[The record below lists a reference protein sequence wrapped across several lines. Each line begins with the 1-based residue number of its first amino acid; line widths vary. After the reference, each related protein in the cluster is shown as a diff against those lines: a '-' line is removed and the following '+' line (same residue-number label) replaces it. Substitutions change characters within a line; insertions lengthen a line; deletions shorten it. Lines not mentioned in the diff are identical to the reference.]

1 MQVVSENTE
10 ASDTVQVTD
19 TTLSTSGSLQIS
31 GTADTTSEVS
41 GTIPQVFADA
51 GTLVYQGRFSE
62 AWDAITLQIVSG
74 VTDLAP
80 KVVGA
85 LLVLV
90 IFYTAYR
97 ILQNL
102 LRRILKRSNVV
113 QAGLQTLVLQ
123 AFRLLSIVL
132 IAITVLQTIGIN
144 PAALIA
150 GIGVAGI
157 AFGFAARDTVENIL
171 SGVSILTDKA
181 FRIGDTLIVSDTY
194 CVVENI
200 TLRTTRLRTPKNE
213 VLIVPNQQMANE
225 RILNHTIAGALR
237 IEIPFGI
244 AYKESPQEAR
254 LVILDT
260 TKGDSR
266 LMEDPEPKVVVTSLN
281 DSSVDLSLWVYV
293 ENPKEER
300 QIIYYYTEAIKE
312 ALNRAGI
319 EIPFPHIQL
328 IQD

>member
-1 MQVVSENTE
+1 MQSVPENIQI
-10 ASDTVQVTD
+10 ADTQQVAD
-19 TTLSTSGSLQIS
+19 TSLSIIDSLQ
-31 GTADTTSEVS
+31 ADTTADVS
-41 GTIPQVFADA
+41 VSLPQVFVDA
-51 GTLVYQGRFSE
+51 GTLVSEGRFSQ
-62 AWDAITLQIVSG
+62 AWNDISMEILAWLTN
-74 VTDLAP
+74 LAP
-80 KVVGA
+80 RTAAAILV
-85 LLVLV
+85 LLV
-90 IFYTAYR
+90 FYTTYR
-97 ILQNL
+97 ILYKL
-102 LRRILKRSNVV
+102 LSRILKRSNVV
-113 QAGLQTLVLQ
+113 QVGLQTLVLQ

-132 IAITVLQTIGIN
+132 ISLVVLQTLGID
-144 PAALIA
+144 PATLIA

-181 FRIGDTLIVSDTY
+181 FRIGDTLIVGGTY

-213 VLIVPNQQMANE
+213 VLVIPNQQMANE
-225 RILNHTIAGALR
+225 QILNHTIGGTLR

-254 LVILDT
+254 NVILEITKNDT
-260 TKGDSR
+260 R
-266 LMEDPEPKVVVTSLN
+266 LLKDPEPRVIVTSLN

-293 ENPKEER
+293 ENPKQER

-312 ALNRAGI
+312 ALNKAGI

-328 IQD
+328 VQD

>member
-1 MQVVSENTE
+1 MQSIQENTQVV
-10 ASDTVQVTD
+10 DTVQVTD
-19 TTLSTSGSLQIS
+19 TTLSTTDSLQV
-31 GTADTTSEVS
+31 DTTAEVS
-41 GTIPQVFADA
+41 GTIPQVFVDA
-51 GTLVYQGRFSE
+51 GTLVSEGRFSE
-62 AWDAITLQIVSG
+62 AGNDIATQILSW

-80 KVVGA
+80 KTAGA

-97 ILQNL
+97 VLYNL

-113 QAGLQTLVLQ
+113 QPGLQTLVLQ

-132 IAITVLQTIGIN
+132 IAITVLQTIGID

-181 FRIGDTLIVSDTY
+181 FRIGDTLIVNGTY

-213 VLIVPNQQMANE
+213 VLVIPNQQMANE
-225 RILNHTIAGALR
+225 QILNHTIGGALR

-254 LVILDT
+254 RVILETTEHDT
-260 TKGDSR
+260 R
-266 LMEDPEPKVVVTSLN
+266 LMEDPEPRVVVTSLN

-300 QIIYYYTEAIKE
+300 QIIYDYTEAIKK
-312 ALNRAGI
+312 ALNEAEI

-328 IQD
+328 VQD

>member
-1 MQVVSENTE
+1 MQSVPENIQI
-10 ASDTVQVTD
+10 ADTQQVAD
-19 TTLSTSGSLQIS
+19 TSLSIIDSLQ
-31 GTADTTSEVS
+31 ADTTADVS
-41 GTIPQVFADA
+41 VSLPQVFVDA
-51 GTLVYQGRFSE
+51 GTLVSEGRFSQ
-62 AWDAITLQIVSG
+62 AWNDISMEILAWLTN
-74 VTDLAP
+74 LAP
-80 KVVGA
+80 RTAAAILV
-85 LLVLV
+85 LLV
-90 IFYTAYR
+90 FYTTYR
-97 ILQNL
+97 ILYKL
-102 LRRILKRSNVV
+102 LFRILKRSNVV
-113 QAGLQTLVLQ
+113 QVGLQTLVLQ

-132 IAITVLQTIGIN
+132 ISLVVLQTLGID
-144 PAALIA
+144 PATLIA

-181 FRIGDTLIVSDTY
+181 FRIGDTLIVGGTY

-213 VLIVPNQQMANE
+213 VLVIPNQQMANE
-225 RILNHTIAGALR
+225 QILNHTIGGTLR

-254 LVILDT
+254 NVILEITKNDT
-260 TKGDSR
+260 R
-266 LMEDPEPKVVVTSLN
+266 LLKDPEPRVIVTSLN

-293 ENPKEER
+293 ENPKQER

-312 ALNRAGI
+312 ALNKAGI

-328 IQD
+328 VQD

>member
-1 MQVVSENTE
+1 MQAVPENTQVM
-10 ASDTVQVTD
+10 DTVQVAD
-19 TTLSTSGSLQIS
+19 TTLSTTDSLQV
-31 GTADTTSEVS
+31 DTTGDVS
-41 GTIPQVFADA
+41 GTLPQVFKDA
-51 GTLVYQGRFSE
+51 GTLVSEGRFSE
-62 AWDAITLQIVSG
+62 AGNDIATQILIW

-80 KVVGA
+80 KIAGA

-97 ILQNL
+97 VLYNL

-113 QAGLQTLVLQ
+113 QPGLQTLVLQ
-123 AFRLLSIVL
+123 AFRLLAIVL
-132 IAITVLQTIGIN
+132 IAITVLQTVGID

-181 FRIGDTLIVSDTY
+181 FRIGDTLIVNGTY

-213 VLIVPNQQMANE
+213 VLIIPNQQMANE
-225 RILNHTIAGALR
+225 QILNHTIGGVLR
-237 IEIPFGI
+237 IEIPFSI

-254 LVILDT
+254 RVIIEITRNDT
-260 TKGDSR
+260 R
-266 LMEDPEPKVVVTSLN
+266 LLEDPEPRVVVTSLN

-293 ENPKEER
+293 ENPEEER
-300 QIIYYYTEAIKE
+300 QIIYHYTEAIKE
-312 ALNRAGI
+312 ALNKAGI

-328 IQD
+328 VQD

>member
-1 MQVVSENTE
+1 MQAVLENTQVVN
-10 ASDTVQVTD
+10 TVQVAD
-19 TTLSTSGSLQIS
+19 TTLGTIDSLQ
-31 GTADTTSEVS
+31 ADTTAGVS
-41 GTIPQVFADA
+41 GTIPQVFVDA
-51 GTLVYQGRFSE
+51 GALVSEGRFSE
-62 AWDAITLQIVSG
+62 AGNDIATQILSW

-80 KVVGA
+80 KTAGA

-97 ILQNL
+97 VLYNL

-113 QAGLQTLVLQ
+113 QLGLQTLVLQ

-132 IAITVLQTIGIN
+132 IAITVLQTIGID

-181 FRIGDTLIVSDTY
+181 FRIGDTLIVSGTY

-213 VLIVPNQQMANE
+213 VLVIPNQQMANE
-225 RILNHTIAGALR
+225 KILNHTIGGALR
-237 IEIPFGI
+237 IEIPFSI

-254 LVILDT
+254 RVILETTEHDT
-260 TKGDSR
+260 R
-266 LMEDPEPKVVVTSLN
+266 LMEDPEPRVVVTSLN

-300 QIIYYYTEAIKE
+300 QIIYDYTESIKK
-312 ALNRAGI
+312 ALNKAGI

-328 IQD
+328 VQD

>member
-1 MQVVSENTE
+1 MQAVPENTQVV
-10 ASDTVQVTD
+10 DTVQVAD
-19 TTLSTSGSLQIS
+19 TTLGTIDSLQV
-31 GTADTTSEVS
+31 DTTAEVS
-41 GTIPQVFADA
+41 GTIPQVFVDA
-51 GTLVYQGRFSE
+51 GTLVSEGRFSE
-62 AWDAITLQIVSG
+62 AGNDIATQILSW

-80 KVVGA
+80 RTAGA

-97 ILQNL
+97 VLYNL

-113 QAGLQTLVLQ
+113 QPGLQTLVLQ

-132 IAITVLQTIGIN
+132 IAITVLQTIGID

-181 FRIGDTLIVSDTY
+181 FRIGDTLIVSGTY

-200 TLRTTRLRTPKNE
+200 TLRTTRLRTPNNE
-213 VLIVPNQQMANE
+213 VLVIPNQQMANE
-225 RILNHTIAGALR
+225 KILNHTIGGALR
-237 IEIPFGI
+237 IEIPFSI

-254 LVILDT
+254 RVILETTEHDT
-260 TKGDSR
+260 R
-266 LMEDPEPKVVVTSLN
+266 LMEDPEPRVVVTSLN

-300 QIIYYYTEAIKE
+300 QIIYDYTEAIKK
-312 ALNRAGI
+312 ALNKAGI

-328 IQD
+328 VQD

>member
-1 MQVVSENTE
+1 MQAVPETTQVV
-10 ASDTVQVTD
+10 DTTQVAD
-19 TTLSTSGSLQIS
+19 TTLSAPDTLQVS
-31 GTADTTSEVS
+31 SPVDTPSVVSE
-41 GTIPQVFADA
+41 TLPQVFQDA
-51 GTLVYQGRFSE
+51 GTLVSEGRFSD
-62 AWDAITLQIVSG
+62 AWDAIIPQAVNWMS
-74 VTDLAP
+74 DLTPRIA
-80 KVVGA
+80 GG

-97 ILQNL
+97 FLYNL

-132 IAITVLQTIGIN
+132 IAIIFLQTMGID

-181 FRIGDTLIVSDTY
+181 FRIGDTVIVGGTY

-213 VLIVPNQQMANE
+213 VLVVPNQQMANE

-244 AYKESPQEAR
+244 AYKESPHEAR
-254 LVILDT
+254 RVILEI
-260 TKGDSR
+260 TKDDPR
-266 LMEDPEPKVVVTSLN
+266 LMENPEPQVVVTNLN

-293 ENPKEER
+293 EDPKEER
-300 QIIYYYTEAIKE
+300 QIIYHYTEAIKA
-312 ALNRAGI
+312 ALNQAGI

>member
-1 MQVVSENTE
+1 MQAVPGNTQVE
-10 ASDTVQVTD
+10 ETVQVAD
-19 TTLSTSGSLQIS
+19 TTLSTIDSLQV
-31 GTADTTSEVS
+31 DTTGDVS
-41 GTIPQVFADA
+41 GTLPQVFKDA
-51 GTLVYQGRFSE
+51 GTLVSEGRFSE
-62 AWDAITLQIVSG
+62 AGNDIATQILIW

-80 KVVGA
+80 KIAGA

-97 ILQNL
+97 VLYNL
-102 LRRILKRSNVV
+102 LRRILRRSNVV
-113 QAGLQTLVLQ
+113 QPGLQTLVLQ

-132 IAITVLQTIGIN
+132 IAITVLQTIGID

-181 FRIGDTLIVSDTY
+181 FRIGDTLIVNGTY

-213 VLIVPNQQMANE
+213 VLVIPNQQMANE
-225 RILNHTIAGALR
+225 QILNHTIGGVLR
-237 IEIPFGI
+237 IEIPFSI

-254 LVILDT
+254 RVILEITKHDT
-260 TKGDSR
+260 R
-266 LMEDPEPKVVVTSLN
+266 LMEDPEPQVVVTNLN

-300 QIIYYYTEAIKE
+300 QIIYHYTEAIKG
-312 ALNRAGI
+312 ALNKAGI

-328 IQD
+328 VQD

>member
-1 MQVVSENTE
+1 MQAVPGNTQVE
-10 ASDTVQVTD
+10 ETVQVAD
-19 TTLSTSGSLQIS
+19 TTLSTIDSLQV
-31 GTADTTSEVS
+31 DTTGDVS
-41 GTIPQVFADA
+41 GTLPQVFKDA
-51 GTLVYQGRFSE
+51 GTLVSEGRFSE
-62 AWDAITLQIVSG
+62 AGNDIATQILMW

-80 KVVGA
+80 KIAGA

-97 ILQNL
+97 VLYNL
-102 LRRILKRSNVV
+102 LRRILRRSNVV
-113 QAGLQTLVLQ
+113 QPGLQTLVLQ

-132 IAITVLQTIGIN
+132 IAITVLQTIGID

-181 FRIGDTLIVSDTY
+181 FRIGDTLIVNGTY

-213 VLIVPNQQMANE
+213 VLVIPNQQMANE
-225 RILNHTIAGALR
+225 QILNHTIGGVLR
-237 IEIPFGI
+237 IEIPFSI

-254 LVILDT
+254 RVILEITKHDT
-260 TKGDSR
+260 R
-266 LMEDPEPKVVVTSLN
+266 LMEDPEPQVVVTNLN

-300 QIIYYYTEAIKE
+300 QIIYHYTEAIKG
-312 ALNRAGI
+312 ALNKAGI

-328 IQD
+328 VQD

>member
-1 MQVVSENTE
+1 MQAVPENTQVM
-10 ASDTVQVTD
+10 DTVQVAD
-19 TTLSTSGSLQIS
+19 TTLSTIDSLQV
-31 GTADTTSEVS
+31 DTTGDVS
-41 GTIPQVFADA
+41 GTLPQVFKDA
-51 GTLVYQGRFSE
+51 GTLVSEGRFSE
-62 AWDAITLQIVSG
+62 AGNDIATQILIW

-80 KVVGA
+80 KIAGA

-97 ILQNL
+97 VLYNL
-102 LRRILKRSNVV
+102 LRRILRRSNVV
-113 QAGLQTLVLQ
+113 QPGLQTLVLQ

-132 IAITVLQTIGIN
+132 IAITVLQTIGID

-181 FRIGDTLIVSDTY
+181 FRIGDTLIVNGTY

-213 VLIVPNQQMANE
+213 VLVIPNQQMANE
-225 RILNHTIAGALR
+225 QILNHTIGGVLR
-237 IEIPFGI
+237 IEIPFSI

-254 LVILDT
+254 RVILEITKHDT
-260 TKGDSR
+260 R
-266 LMEDPEPKVVVTSLN
+266 LMEDPEPQVVVTSLN

-300 QIIYYYTEAIKE
+300 QIIYHYTEAIKG
-312 ALNRAGI
+312 ALNKAGI

-328 IQD
+328 VQDKD

>member
-1 MQVVSENTE
+1 MQSIQENTQVV
-10 ASDTVQVTD
+10 DTVQVTD
-19 TTLSTSGSLQIS
+19 TTLSTTDSLQV
-31 GTADTTSEVS
+31 DTTAEVS
-41 GTIPQVFADA
+41 GTIPQVFVDA
-51 GTLVYQGRFSE
+51 GTLVSEGRFSE
-62 AWDAITLQIVSG
+62 AGNDIATQILSW

-80 KVVGA
+80 KTAGA

-97 ILQNL
+97 VLYNL

-113 QAGLQTLVLQ
+113 QPGLQTLVLQ

-132 IAITVLQTIGIN
+132 IAITVLQTVGID

-181 FRIGDTLIVSDTY
+181 FRIGDTLIVNGTY

-213 VLIVPNQQMANE
+213 VLVIPNQQMANE
-225 RILNHTIAGALR
+225 QILNHTIGGALR

-254 LVILDT
+254 RVILET
-260 TKGDSR
+260 TKHDTR
-266 LMEDPEPKVVVTSLN
+266 LMEDPEPRVVVTSLN

-300 QIIYYYTEAIKE
+300 QIIYDYTEAIKK
-312 ALNRAGI
+312 ALNEAEI

-328 IQD
+328 VQD

>member
-1 MQVVSENTE
+1 MQAVPENTQVV
-10 ASDTVQVTD
+10 DTVQVAD
-19 TTLSTSGSLQIS
+19 TTLGTIDSLQV
-31 GTADTTSEVS
+31 DTTAEVS
-41 GTIPQVFADA
+41 GTIPQVFVDA
-51 GTLVYQGRFSE
+51 GTLVSEGRFSE
-62 AWDAITLQIVSG
+62 AGNDIATQILSW

-80 KVVGA
+80 RTAGA

-97 ILQNL
+97 VLYNL

-113 QAGLQTLVLQ
+113 QPGLQTLVLQ

-132 IAITVLQTIGIN
+132 IAITVLQTIGID

-181 FRIGDTLIVSDTY
+181 FRIGDTLIVSGTY

-213 VLIVPNQQMANE
+213 VLVIPNQQMANE
-225 RILNHTIAGALR
+225 KILNHTIGGALR
-237 IEIPFGI
+237 IEIPFSI

-254 LVILDT
+254 RVILETTEHDT
-260 TKGDSR
+260 R
-266 LMEDPEPKVVVTSLN
+266 LMEDPEPRVVVTSLN

-300 QIIYYYTEAIKE
+300 QIIYDYTEAIKK
-312 ALNRAGI
+312 ALNKAGI

-328 IQD
+328 VQD